1 MAILNK
7 IGNLFGN
14 SDEKAVSKLQPI
26 VEEINSWESNTEA
39 LSDQELKSKTDQFR
53 DRLGDGETVD
63 DLLPE
68 AFAVVREAAKRAL
81 GQRHYDVQL
90 IGGIVLHQGKIAEMR
105 TGEGKTLVATLPA
118 YLNSLTSEGVHIVTV
133 NDYLAKRDAEWM
145 GAVYSKLGISVGALQ
160 NNSALILQESRSG
173 YKLTEVERIEAYNAD
188 ITYGTNNEFGFDFLR
203 DNMAD
208 TGDRRVQDSRKF
220 AIVDEVDNILID
232 EARTP
237 LIISG
242 PSQQNPNEY
251 VKFARIAPGLH
262 EDEDYTI
269 DEKLRAV
276 SLSVA
281 GIGKIEKLLK
291 VDNLYDV
298 DNFGQVHFVENAV
311 RAQILYQRDREYVVR
326 NGEVIIVD
334 EFTGRLMEG
343 RRYSDGLHQAIEA
356 KEKVSVQ
363 RESVTYA
370 TITLQNYFRLYTKLS
385 GMTGTASTEAEEFWK
400 IYKLEVVS
408 IPTNQP
414 VMRMDQQDLIYQDQK
429 SKYSAVVK
437 DIEKR
442 IAIGQPILVG
452 TTDIDRSEIISG
464 LLKRKGIKHEILNA
478 KQHEREA
485 SIIAQAGR
493 PGAVTVATNMAGRG
507 TDIVLGGS
515 PDDTDQDT
523 SEWLARHNQV
533 IDAGGL
539 CIIGTE
545 RHEARR
551 IDNQLRGRAG
561 RQGDPGETRF
571 FVALDDDLVRRF
583 GGDRIQSIMSWA
595 GMDEETPIE
604 NNMISKSIENA
615 QVKVEAYHFDMRKH
629 LVEYD
634 DVVNTHRD
642 VIYTQ
647 RDKVIDGVDLS
658 SQIKDMI
665 VSECE
670 AVVLDCMP
678 GSVSE
683 NWDVPRMLSELGG
696 LIPLTETLQSEE
708 AIALSG
714 PDKYLEDILT
724 HLDGIYRSFE
734 GTLGPD
740 NCREIERF
748 LMLRSIDANWVQ
760 HLTSMENLRQ
770 GIGLQAVGQRDPL
783 VMYRKEGHE
792 MFQGLQQRI
801 QDDVSHTIFRTGAA
815 PVDGNSSRS
824 KPPTKRGPKRS
835 AMVASSGPSSAK
847 RTGAKVGRN
856 QQCPCGSGKKFK
868 RCCGLAA

>member
-1 MAILNK
+1 
-7 IGNLFGN
+7 
-14 SDEKAVSKLQPI
+14 
-26 VEEINSWESNTEA
+26 
-39 LSDQELKSKTDQFR
+39 
-53 DRLGDGETVD
+53 
-63 DLLPE
+63 
-68 AFAVVREAAKRAL
+68 
-81 GQRHYDVQL
+81 
-90 IGGIVLHQGKIAEMR
+90 
-105 TGEGKTLVATLPA
+105 
-118 YLNSLTSEGVHIVTV
+118 
-133 NDYLAKRDAEWM
+133 
-145 GAVYSKLGISVGALQ
+145 
-160 NNSALILQESRSG
+160 
-173 YKLTEVERIEAYNAD
+173 
-188 ITYGTNNEFGFDFLR
+188 
-203 DNMAD
+203 
-208 TGDRRVQDSRKF
+208 
-220 AIVDEVDNILID
+220 
-232 EARTP
+232 
-237 LIISG
+237 
-242 PSQQNPNEY
+242 
-251 VKFARIAPGLH
+251 
-262 EDEDYTI
+262 
-269 DEKLRAV
+269 
-276 SLSVA
+276 
-281 GIGKIEKLLK
+281 
-291 VDNLYDV
+291 
-298 DNFGQVHFVENAV
+298 
-311 RAQILYQRDREYVVR
+311 
-326 NGEVIIVD
+326 
-334 EFTGRLMEG
+334 
-343 RRYSDGLHQAIEA
+343 
-356 KEKVSVQ
+356 
-363 RESVTYA
+363 
-370 TITLQNYFRLYTKLS
+370 
-385 GMTGTASTEAEEFWK
+385 
-400 IYKLEVVS
+400 
-408 IPTNQP
+408 
-414 VMRMDQQDLIYQDQK
+414 
-429 SKYSAVVK
+429 
-437 DIEKR
+437 
-442 IAIGQPILVG
+442 
-452 TTDIDRSEIISG
+452 
-464 LLKRKGIKHEILNA
+464 
-478 KQHEREA
+478 
-485 SIIAQAGR
+485 
-493 PGAVTVATNMAGRG
+493 
-507 TDIVLGGS
+507 
-515 PDDTDQDT
+515 
-523 SEWLARHNQV
+523 
-533 IDAGGL
+533 
-539 CIIGTE
+539 
-545 RHEARR
+545 
-551 IDNQLRGRAG
+551 
-561 RQGDPGETRF
+561 
-571 FVALDDDLVRRF
+571 DLVRRF

-658 SQIKDMI
+658 TQIKDMI

-708 AIALSG
+708 SIALSG

-824 KPPTKRGPKRS
+824 KPPTKRDPKRS
-835 AMVASSGPSSAK
+835 AMVTSAGPSSAK